1 MQETQV
7 LSLDQEDALK
17 QGIGKFHGRGAWWAL
32 VHGAAKESDVTEPL
46 DFTGDLGWK
55 KDF

>member
-32 VHGAAKESDVTEPL
+32 VHGAAKESDMTEPL